1 MMTTIFITLLGAGSI
16 LSRSAIRQD
25 WLLHKFLP
33 NELTEG
39 FEAQDFGENLEQFSL
54 KKRDGKPMELGADH
68 RHGAEYDYLNQFAA
82 FGNDCQMA
90 LFFEKAKSIRNK
102 NKSRNYVF

>member
-1 MMTTIFITLLGAGSI
+1 MITTIFITLLGAGSI

-68 RHGAEYDYLNQFAA
+68 RHGAEYDYLNQFRIKYLL
-82 FGNDCQMA
+82 NYI
-90 LFFEKAKSIRNK
+90 EKLEKKIEK
-102 NKSRNYVF
+102 DHL